1 MRRVFLWPVRRGE
14 IFPSLQLAEKALS
27 ESERKGKELR
37 EKPIRGFSRFQS
49 EVFQSFLRSEKLAQ
63 SGEKTVSPDWGKFF
77 PPLLQRRGKG
87 GIIENGSWSGIEVV
101 ITALTRNQVYPQGYR
116 GFESH
121 PLRQLRNSPYRC
133 ASRPEGAE
141 SSAGR
146 GIPSLS
152 PVNRF
157 AGFAGVFLR
166 GVCRGA
172 SLAAELDFSAFHLW
186 HV

>member
-1 MRRVFLWPVRRGE
+1 MFRPPGGQEAEAVQRDAEMRGVFLWPVRRGE
-14 IFPSLQLAEKALS
+14 IFSSLQLAEKALS

-77 PPLLQRRGKG
+77 PPPLQRRGKC
-87 GIIENGSWSGIEVV
+87 GIIENGSCSGIEVV

-121 PLRQLRNSPYRC
+121 PLRHDKLTDYT
-133 ASRPEGAE
+133 
-141 SSAGR
+141 
-146 GIPSLS
+146 
-152 PVNRF
+152 
-157 AGFAGVFLR
+157 R
-166 GVCRGA
+166 GVVCQ
-172 SLAAELDFSAFHLW
+172 LFIFKFSKLIAPQ
-186 HV
+186 